1 MDIFIKNTFFVQGSP
16 AGNAAAGGEEDHVQ
30 PQRQHRVCIRQEIF
44 IGRQNMLIKINY
56 AHIPKI
62 FKSHKLYLESDTSS
76 SSAAGP
82 NIGAG
87 RSGDAGRLG
96 AAGGH
101 GVGGGLGVGGRGVGQ
116 MAPMLKPRLGD
127 MYQEESE
134 AEGQFNPIFT
144 VTLIFNS

>member
-1 MDIFIKNTFFVQGSP
+1 MFNLNDNIEFASGKRFSLGDKERQKIK
-16 AGNAAAGGEEDHVQ
+16 
-30 PQRQHRVCIRQEIF
+30 R
-44 IGRQNMLIKINY
+44 NY
-56 AHIPKI
+56 AHIPNC
-62 FKSHKLYLESDTSS
+62 FKSHKLYSESDTSS
-76 SSAAGP
+76 SSAGP

-101 GVGGGLGVGGRGVGQ
+101 GVGGGPGVGGRGVGQ

-134 AEGQFNPIFT
+134 AEGQFNPILT
-144 VTLIFNS
+144 VTLILASTADNENPIYESDQSNELDTHLCW